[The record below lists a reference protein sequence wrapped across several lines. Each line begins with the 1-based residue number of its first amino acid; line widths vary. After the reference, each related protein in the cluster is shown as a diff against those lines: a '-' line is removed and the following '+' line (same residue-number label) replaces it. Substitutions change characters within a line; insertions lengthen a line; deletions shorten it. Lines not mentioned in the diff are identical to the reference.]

1 MAVSIGRSTPKLVLI
16 LFAVNIENLSNYLT
30 RSLQISKVCLMSV
43 VENSEISEAYTQ
55 TVLSRTVTRVLTV
68 NSTTTGNSFRIRR
81 IHIGTCSYRSDCSES
96 LALSIRRVEGVSLQ
110 FGAPGPTATLKG
122 THRFGSRSTSV
133 PLSTALGLL
142 DSGVRGEIRVT
153 RKQGC

>member
-1 MAVSIGRSTPKLVLI
+1 
-16 LFAVNIENLSNYLT
+16 
-30 RSLQISKVCLMSV
+30 MSV

-68 NSTTTGNSFRIRR
+68 NSTTTEIRFGLDEFILVPAVIDR
-81 IHIGTCSYRSDCSES
+81 TAASHWLS
-96 LALSIRRVEGVSLQ
+96 SIRRVEGVSLQ
-110 FGAPGPTATLKG
+110 FGAPGPTAMLKG